1 MTFPPD
7 DDRLVDFMRRHRP
20 VPPPA
25 APELESQ
32 LLAAIEQAAPPTGH
46 RQRQR
51 WAAPALAAS
60 LLLAGGAWV
69 TWRSTAPRW
78 QTAAVD
84 EFITDVW
91 YASAYGDEGRLPLD
105 TTQPDWLASV
115 YATPY

>member
-7 DDRLVDFMRRHRP
+7 DDRLVDFVRRHRP
-20 VPPPA
+20 APPPA

-32 LLAAIEQAAPPTGH
+32 LMAAVEHAQH
-46 RQRQR
+46 RPGRPRRR

-60 LLLAGGAWV
+60 LLLAGGTWV
-69 TWRSTAPRW
+69 TWRLATPRW

-84 EFITDVW
+84 EFVTDVW

-105 TTQPDWLASV
+105 TTEPDWLASV